1 MSMFQCLYFKK
12 QSYRVSEIEKFY
24 MEDSP
29 NAAGY
34 VLEDILSQ
42 SDSWLEQKHDY
53 IQWLFPTDEP
63 SRFNQK
69 APVISQKC
77 ADKLIQKYG
86 DDLKDKIIKSFFRMA
101 RFYGFCVFYVG
112 KSVVVK
118 PNDMLDKG
126 WLSKGNHNFLR
137 LTRIME
143 SLQLFGLNNY
153 YKALKECL
161 LDIAAKYPDI
171 IGEKTKKY
179 WENC

>member
-1 MSMFQCLYFKK
+1 MFPCFHFKK
-12 QSYRVSEIEKFY
+12 QLHGISEIKKFY
-24 MEDSP
+24 IEGCP

-34 VLEDILSQ
+34 TLEDILSQ
-42 SDSWLEQKHDY
+42 SDSWLEQRHDY
-53 IQWLFPTDEP
+53 IQWLFPTDQTSQYNP
-63 SRFNQK
+63 K
-69 APVISQKC
+69 APVISQKS
-77 ADKLIQKYG
+77 ADKLIQKYE
-86 DDLKDKIIKSFFRMA
+86 DILKERVIKSFFRMA
-101 RFYGFCVFYVG
+101 KFYGFRVFYIVG
-112 KSVVVK
+112 NSVVVE
-118 PNDMLDKG
+118 PNDILEKG

-171 IGEKTKKY
+171 IGEKTKMY